1 MEINIKGLK
10 LNLDS
15 SEQLS
20 PNGRKIRLSST
31 EGIGNGIWINKMLC
45 TGTIHWFRYLDK
57 WSEFVGFEFDEY
69 GVFKRTVKPTPK

>member
-1 MEINIKGLK
+1 LELNIKGFKLK
-10 LNLDS
+10 LDF

-20 PNGRKIRLSST
+20 PHNRPIRLSGTQSV
-31 EGIGNGIWINKMLC
+31 GHGIWVNKRLY

-69 GVFKRTVKPTPK
+69 GVFKRTVRQDT